1 MNDEMNEL
9 TLNDG
14 TVVKLETKLNIKKM
28 MMINKDF
35 DTDEFAKMSVGG
47 KSMDISVMQGAQAV
61 YVAYRQANMTDYM
74 SFYDFIDQ
82 WDFDMGVAS
91 TIYNIMMFKK
101 ARDAFQ
107 QSFDKQAKLIA
118 VKKGKK

>member
-61 YVAYRQANMTDYM
+61 YVAYRQANMNDYM
-74 SFYDFIDQ
+74 SFYEFIDQ
-82 WDFDMGVAS
+82 WDFDMEVAS
-91 TIYNIMMFKK
+91 TVYNIMMFKK
-101 ARDAFQ
+101 ARDAYQ
-107 QSFDKQAKLIA
+107 QSFDKQAKLIT
-118 VKKGKK
+118 VKNGKK

>member
-47 KSMDISVMQGAQAV
+47 KSMDISVMQGAKAV

-107 QSFDKQAKLIA
+107 QSFDKQAKLIT